1 MRCPAAEARDA
12 AARPADCAP
21 VLATLPKPAIAPLAP
36 PPAAAE
42 PAWNADFALPAADV
56 AARAPLPASLAAAGA
71 CARQRPPRRPRP
83 SRQHRQPL
91 PFRPRRRRHRPSR
104 PRRAGAPDT
113 RPVAM
118 PGPKIPSASKVSEAS
133 MMTSAWSMFGSGW
146 TWNCANR
153 PEPMP
158 TITASTSTLMP
169 AATTLP
175 STFSARKL
183 VLFHSANGT
192 STNPASVVSL
202 NSISVMKSW
211 IASTKKH
218 STTTSHARNITTM
231 GSRLANTSG
240 SPPSRRSAPESAPR
254 RRCRSWRA
262 GPAARSS
269 PS

>member
-1 MRCPAAEARDA
+1 
-12 AARPADCAP
+12 
-21 VLATLPKPAIAPLAP
+21 
-36 PPAAAE
+36 
-42 PAWNADFALPAADV
+42 
-56 AARAPLPASLAAAGA
+56 
-71 CARQRPPRRPRP
+71 
-83 SRQHRQPL
+83 
-91 PFRPRRRRHRPSR
+91 
-104 PRRAGAPDT
+104 
-113 RPVAM
+113 
-118 PGPKIPSASKVSEAS
+118 
-133 MMTSAWSMFGSGW
+133 MMTSAWSMFGSAGW

-240 SPPSRRSAPESAPR
+240 KPAISPICSRIGAPASMPVLASRPGCKKFSIVMAEPVAVMPS
-254 RRCRSWRA
+254 
-262 GPAARSS
+262 PANERNTMLASQLKLLRM
-269 PS
+269 